1 MMHSSLQDGYTTIE
15 YENGDTYE
23 GNVKRGIRH
32 GYGIYKYAN
41 GDNYDGAWIMGQK
54 QGFGTYKW
62 SLGEFYRGM
71 WLGNKQNGKGEF
83 EWPGGGHYEGEWGER
98 SHAGDRFPKARPTKV
113 ETQNVNAVS
122 LPRPG
127 TKISYETWRAKE
139 QSVYKSIKKQVTS
152 IAWGAS
158 SRPTTAMSWATTVE
172 ALSRP
177 RTADTVALSSS
188 GSETMSRVQSVK
200 TEDRNLHRKSG
211 IGDADLHQKSGLSK
225 MSSSSI
231 SIKKVRDQPDQ
242 PARAQEGADDIFLQ
256 LSSAMRR
263 TGKMTPLHSASRAP
277 KFQQAEAWQ
286 FREKDVS
293 ILRKA
298 SSEANK
304 SSKVH
309 GRLLADIDAGKA
321 INRLIGFEASF
332 EDFSRCPREPRKV
345 KTAIQHMIHELRVG
359 LSVDAIAQ
367 GDVACADKGPHDETN
382 APGLPSNMRSSKG
395 KSALYQNL

>member
-1 MMHSSLQDGYTTIE
+1 
-15 YENGDTYE
+15 
-23 GNVKRGIRH
+23 
-32 GYGIYKYAN
+32 
-41 GDNYDGAWIMGQK
+41 
-54 QGFGTYKW
+54 
-62 SLGEFYRGM
+62 
-71 WLGNKQNGKGEF
+71 
-83 EWPGGGHYEGEWGER
+83 
-98 SHAGDRFPKARPTKV
+98 
-113 ETQNVNAVS
+113 
-122 LPRPG
+122 
-127 TKISYETWRAKE
+127 
-139 QSVYKSIKKQVTS
+139 
-152 IAWGAS
+152 
-158 SRPTTAMSWATTVE
+158 
-172 ALSRP
+172 
-177 RTADTVALSSS
+177 
-188 GSETMSRVQSVK
+188 MSRVQSVK

-345 KTAIQHMIHELRVG
+345 KAAIQHMIHQLRVG
-359 LSVDAIAQ
+359 LSADAIAQ